1 VKQLF
6 RLISPPLGN
15 RMRPSRI
22 GGWGLMLLAVVLVTS
37 CSLPSRGSEET
48 PDGIANEP
56 QFTIVTV
63 TIALSPTPR
72 ITEEHYVVQEGDTLS
87 GIADMF
93 GVTWDAIIQA
103 NNLQS
108 QDAIFVGQELVIP
121 APASPEAGTTE
132 TPIE

>member
-1 VKQLF
+1 
-6 RLISPPLGN
+6 
-15 RMRPSRI
+15 MRPSRL
-22 GGWGLMLLAVVLVTS
+22 GGWGLVLLAVVLVSS
-37 CSLPSRGSEET
+37 CSFPSRGSEES
-48 PDGIANEP
+48 PDEISNEP

-72 ITEEHYVVQEGDTLS
+72 ISEEHYVVQEGDTLS
-87 GIADMF
+87 GIADMY

-121 APASPEAGTTE
+121 APASPEAGVTE
-132 TPIE
+132 TPIG